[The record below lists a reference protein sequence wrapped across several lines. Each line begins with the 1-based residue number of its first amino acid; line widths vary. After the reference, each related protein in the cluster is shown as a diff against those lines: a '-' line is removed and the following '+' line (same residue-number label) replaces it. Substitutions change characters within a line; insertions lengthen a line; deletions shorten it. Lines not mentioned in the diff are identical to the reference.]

1 MGHRFFGA
9 IALLMLM
16 VLTGCG
22 GSGGSTSNQNPV
34 VTSVT
39 ANPVSLAPG
48 ASSTITVVASDPNN
62 DSLTYTYAATNGTVS
77 SSGATATFLAGNAG
91 TASVSVT
98 VSDGRGGTANGSTN
112 ISIVQAAPE
121 IRVTSLEVPSDTPGL
136 SCLQFAAIPQEDV
149 TLNSVRITNPRND
162 SITYNLGGTLIV
174 GGQAINLQGDL
185 DCYTKFSGPFKFV
198 FTGVRPGSSAF
209 TSEATYNQP

>member
-1 MGHRFFGA
+1 MIHK
-9 IALLMLM
+9 LLGISFLLLL
-16 VLTGCG
+16 LTACG
-22 GSGGSTSNQNPV
+22 GGSTTSNQNPV

-39 ANPVSLAPG
+39 ANPASLAPG

-62 DSLTYTYAATNGTVS
+62 DTLIYTYAATNGTVS
-77 SSGATATFLAGNAG
+77 GSGATATFLAGNAG

-98 VSDGRGGTANGSTN
+98 VADGRGGTANGSTN

-121 IRVTSLEVPSDTPGL
+121 IRVTSLEVPSSTQGL
-136 SCLQFAAIPQEDV
+136 NCLRFTAIPQEDV
-149 TLNSVRITNPRND
+149 NLNSVRITNPRND
-162 SITYNLGGTLIV
+162 SITYNLAGTLIV
-174 GGQAINLQGDL
+174 KGETIELQGSL

-198 FTGVRPGSSAF
+198 FTGVRPGSSSF